1 MDGAGT
7 AAAGAATRRFL
18 PAVARRTP
26 AAAQRAV
33 AHSALHP
40 LLQLAAKKSD
50 LSLSELSEVCGPTYL
65 HPKPPGGHYF
75 PVWTPHD
82 RRRKAAVKD
91 DGSDDAAD
99 AASDGPTPTAP
110 RTRRA

>member
-1 MDGAGT
+1 MLMPRSILSKNL
-7 AAAGAATRRFL
+7 RRYNC
-18 PAVARRTP
+18 AHCGE
-26 AAAQRAV
+26 QRLFCPCEV
-33 AHSALHP
+33 DY
-40 LLQLAAKKSD
+40 KESD

>member
-1 MDGAGT
+1 MPRSILSKNL
-7 AAAGAATRRFL
+7 RRYNCSHCGELRLFCPCVDL
-18 PAVARRTP
+18 EG
-26 AAAQRAV
+26 Q
-33 AHSALHP
+33 ALY
-40 LLQLAAKKSD
+40 KESD

-82 RRRKAAVKD
+82 RRRKAAAVKD
-91 DGSDDAAD
+91 DGSDDAGD
-99 AASDGPTPTAP
+99 GASDGPTPTAP